1 MTSLPVSVQTEEKD
15 EEEEALVGEVKA
27 SPNADTTILF
37 VKGEGDCCSGPV
49 PGPVLL

>member
-1 MTSLPVSVQTEEKD
+1 MEEKED

-37 VKGEGDCCSGPV
+37 VKGEGVSCVGAAEAQLAVS
-49 PGPVLL
+49 

>member
-1 MTSLPVSVQTEEKD
+1 MCVLQTEEKED

-37 VKGEGDCCSGPV
+37 VKGEGESSLPLFTAQV
-49 PGPVLL
+49 RLSS